1 MRYYGMCSS
10 VIMYLRSIGAT
21 FLSLNLCSAHNAWLH
36 CMFVS
41 QQATTLYISC
51 NVSVIQF

>member
-1 MRYYGMCSS
+1 MRYNGMCSS
-10 VIMYLRSIGAT
+10 VIMYLRSIGAS
-21 FLSLNLCSAHNAWLH
+21 FLSLNLCSSHNAWLH

-41 QQATTLYISC
+41 QQATTLYINC

>member
-21 FLSLNLCSAHNAWLH
+21 FLSLNLCSHNAWLH

-41 QQATTLYISC
+41 QQATILYISC